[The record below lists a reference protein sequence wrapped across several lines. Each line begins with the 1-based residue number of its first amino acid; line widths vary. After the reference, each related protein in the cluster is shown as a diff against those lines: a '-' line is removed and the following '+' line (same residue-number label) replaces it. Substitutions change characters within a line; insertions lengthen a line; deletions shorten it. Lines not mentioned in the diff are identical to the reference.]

1 MHHYQIFRNFDGR
14 SGTCYVEVLPGPFK
28 GRCWNAESLFFDE
41 DANGFGIVETIIAS
55 RVPVYDHYDNTEID
69 SHTCWD
75 IVRDLEKLISLL
87 ASDTLPSEL
96 QRLPVFVR
104 SQAFFADVESNR
116 PALFTM
122 LTELVAW
129 LRDTLSYYRSITIVG
144 M

>member
-1 MHHYQIFRNFDGR
+1 M
-14 SGTCYVEVLPGPFK
+14 EVLPGPFK

-69 SHTCWD
+69 NHTCWD

-87 ASDTLPSEL
+87 ASDVSPSEL
-96 QRLPVFVR
+96 LRLPVFQR
-104 SQAFFADVESNR
+104 SQRFFADVENNR
-116 PALFTM
+116 PALLTM
-122 LTELVAW
+122 PTDLVAW